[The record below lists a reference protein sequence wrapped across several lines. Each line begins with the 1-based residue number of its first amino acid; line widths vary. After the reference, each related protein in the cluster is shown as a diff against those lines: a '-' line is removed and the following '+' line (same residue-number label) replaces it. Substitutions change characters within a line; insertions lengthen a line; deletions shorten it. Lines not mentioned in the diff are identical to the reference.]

1 MSTSPSSRNNTKKMH
16 KNTNM
21 NAPTKH
27 QQQQQQSSSSSSSS
41 TSSAFPRYLP
51 HALLLRATERYQRT
65 PKCAR
70 CRNHGVVSALKG
82 HKRYCNWKDCTCA
95 KCTLIAERQ
104 RVMAA
109 QVALRRQQ
117 AQEENDAR
125 ELSAIYGTPPEAI
138 LALRRSLNATAEGLA
153 TTSTVL
159 DDEEGDTSN
168 DEDNSN
174 DVVTVEKNSTYNG
187 MNGKNGGGGGGGR
200 DDDDDDTNSK
210 SPHPSSPLD
219 NHSTKLASASP
230 LAVRST
236 DDLGSSRHSSPISP
250 SSSPMTKETMTNQ
263 QAQQFFPLPSNEH
276 EMSEAVKRVI
286 ASVYSE
292 ATKSAFSPIM
302 ASSYLNHHHHHQNRL
317 YAAPYPPP
325 HPLYFHH
332 APPPPIPSS
341 ASMSILSR
349 TTSLAAVP
357 RHQSHHRCILPFCT
371 CKLVAP
377 PPSSSSTTN

>member
-1 MSTSPSSRNNTKKMH
+1 MSTSPSSRNNTKKMN

-21 NAPTKH
+21 NTNNKH
-27 QQQQQQSSSSSSSS
+27 QQSSSSSSSS
-41 TSSAFPRYLP
+41 VASSAFPRYLP

-82 HKRYCNWKDCTCA
+82 HKRYCNWKDCVCA

-138 LALRRSLNATAEGLA
+138 LALRRSLNASAEGLA

-159 DDEEGDTSN
+159 DVEEGDTSN
-168 DEDNSN
+168 DEENSN
-174 DVVTVEKNSTYNG
+174 DVVNVEKTSTYNG
-187 MNGKNGGGGGGGR
+187 INDKDG
-200 DDDDDDTNSK
+200 DDEDTNSK
-210 SPHPSSPLD
+210 SPHPSSPPD
-219 NHSTKLASASP
+219 NRSTKLVSTSP
-230 LAVRST
+230 PAVRST
-236 DDLGSSRHSSPISP
+236 DEIVPDRPTSPISP
-250 SSSPMTKETMTNQ
+250 SSSPIIKDTIINNQ
-263 QAQQFFPLPSNEH
+263 PIQQYFPLPSNEH

-292 ATKSAFSPIM
+292 ASKSAFSPII
-302 ASSYLNHHHHHQNRL
+302 ASNYLNHHHHHQSRL
-317 YAAPYPPP
+317 FAAPYPPP

-332 APPPPIPSS
+332 PPPPPIPSS

-349 TTSLAAVP
+349 TSSLGGVP

-371 CKLVAP
+371 CKLVT
-377 PPSSSSTTN
+377 PPSSSSSTN

>member
-1 MSTSPSSRNNTKKMH
+1 MSTSPSSRNNTKKIN
-16 KNTNM
+16 KNTN
-21 NAPTKH
+21 NKH
-27 QQQQQQSSSSSSSS
+27 QQSSSSSSSS
-41 TSSAFPRYLP
+41 VASPAFPRYLP

-82 HKRYCNWKDCTCA
+82 HKRYCNWKDCVCA

-125 ELSAIYGTPPEAI
+125 ELSAIYGTPAEAI
-138 LALRRSLNATAEGLA
+138 LALRRSLHATAEGLA

-159 DDEEGDTSN
+159 DVEEGDTSN

-174 DVVTVEKNSTYNG
+174 DVVTVEKGSTYNRI
-187 MNGKNGGGGGGGR
+187 NDKDV
-200 DDDDDDTNSK
+200 DDEDTNSK
-210 SPHPSSPLD
+210 SPHPSSPPD
-219 NHSTKLASASP
+219 NRSTKLASTSP
-230 LAVRST
+230 PAVRST
-236 DDLGSSRHSSPISP
+236 DEIVPDRPTSPISP
-250 SSSPMTKETMTNQ
+250 SSSPIIKEAVTNQ
-263 QAQQFFPLPSNEH
+263 SVQQLFPLPSNEH

-302 ASSYLNHHHHHQNRL
+302 ASNYLNHHHHQSRFF
-317 YAAPYPPP
+317 AAPYPPP

-332 APPPPIPSS
+332 PPPPPIPSS
-341 ASMSILSR
+341 TSMSILSR
-349 TTSLAAVP
+349 ATSLGGVP
-357 RHQSHHRCILPFCT
+357 RHQSHHHRCILPFCT
-371 CKLVAP
+371 CKLVT
-377 PPSSSSTTN
+377 PSSSSSTN

>member
-1 MSTSPSSRNNTKKMH
+1 MSTSPSSRHNTKKLN
-16 KNTNM
+16 KTATM
-21 NAPTKH
+21 NSAGKH
-27 QQQQQQSSSSSSSS
+27 QQQSSSSSSSS
-41 TSSAFPRYLP
+41 TNSNAFPRYLP

-82 HKRYCNWKDCTCA
+82 HKRYCNWKDCICA

-138 LALRRSLNATAEGLA
+138 LALRRSLNATADGLA
-153 TTSTVL
+153 TTSSTVL
-159 DDEEGDTSN
+159 EDDEGNTSN
-168 DEDNSN
+168 DEENSN
-174 DVVTVEKNSTYNG
+174 DVVSVEKNSTYNG
-187 MNGKNGGGGGGGR
+187 TNGKEGNE
-200 DDDDDDTNSK
+200 DDNDDEDTSSK
-210 SPHPSSPLD
+210 SPHPSSPID
-219 NHSTKLASASP
+219 NHSIKRASNSP
-230 LAVRST
+230 AAVRSS
-236 DDLGSSRHSSPISP
+236 DEIASRRASSPISP
-250 SSSPMTKETMTNQ
+250 SSSPQTKEAVTNQ
-263 QAQQFFPLPSNEH
+263 HAHHHQQLFPLPSNEH
-276 EMSEAVKRVI
+276 DMSEAVKRVI

-302 ASSYLNHHHHHQNRL
+302 ASTYLNHHHHQQNRL
-317 YAAPYPPP
+317 FTSPYPPP

-332 APPPPIPSS
+332 PPPPIPSP

-349 TTSLAAVP
+349 ATSLAAVP
-357 RHQSHHRCILPFCT
+357 RHPSHHRCILPFCT

-377 PPSSSSTTN
+377 SSSSSSTTTN